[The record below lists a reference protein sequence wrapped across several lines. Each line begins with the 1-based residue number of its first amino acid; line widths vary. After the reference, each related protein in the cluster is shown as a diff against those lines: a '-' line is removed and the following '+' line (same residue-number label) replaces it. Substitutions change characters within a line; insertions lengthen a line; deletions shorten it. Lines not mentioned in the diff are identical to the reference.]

1 MASYLRL
8 FFLPAIL
15 AVLLAASVSHAGRL
29 DGAATA
35 ISIPERYTLLIAVI
49 PKGEQLSQNEEAAIK
64 TEMEAQREKL
74 NVAQLEVAFYVEGTR
89 YGDGV
94 VAYATAAK
102 DLNPEWAFVF
112 PEDDAHAKEIER
124 RLGYD
129 CLPKDLWQAFEDN
142 EVVAEE
148 DFKGKPVR
156 FVGKCEGVAK
166 DSFGKIYVN
175 IPVDK
180 TGYFGIRVYL
190 FQSTHPRG
198 VRRLLELGQLPDL
211 HVSIHAPAWGATQM
225 YGLRPGKGDGFQS
238 THPRGVRHA

>member
-1 MASYLRL
+1 MALYLRL

-102 DLNPEWAFVF
+102 DLNPE
-112 PEDDAHAKEIER
+112 
-124 RLGYD
+124 
-129 CLPKDLWQAFEDN
+129 
-142 EVVAEE
+142 
-148 DFKGKPVR
+148 
-156 FVGKCEGVAK
+156 
-166 DSFGKIYVN
+166 
-175 IPVDK
+175 
-180 TGYFGIRVYL
+180 
-190 FQSTHPRG
+190 
-198 VRRLLELGQLPDL
+198 
-211 HVSIHAPAWGATQM
+211 
-225 YGLRPGKGDGFQS
+225 
-238 THPRGVRHA
+238 

>member
-1 MASYLRL
+1 MGFVNTLTR
-8 FFLPAIL
+8 FFLPAIIT
-15 AVLLAASVSHAGRL
+15 VVLAASVSHAGRL
-29 DGAATA
+29 DGAAVA

-190 FQSTHPRG
+190 KKDDPMLRQ
-198 VRRLLELGQLPDL
+198 LKKGQI
-211 HVSIHAPAWGATQM
+211 VA
-225 YGLRPGKGDGFQS
+225 LRAIPQRYVAKSVLADGEIIFIKS
-238 THPRGVRHA
+238 DK

>member
-1 MASYLRL
+1 MALYLRL

-74 NVAQLEVAFYVEGTR
+74 NVAQLEVAFYAEGTR

-190 FQSTHPRG
+190 KKDDPMLRQ
-198 VRRLLELGQLPDL
+198 LKKGQI
-211 HVSIHAPAWGATQM
+211 VA
-225 YGLRPGKGDGFQS
+225 LRAIPQRYVAKSVLADGEIIFIKS
-238 THPRGVRHA
+238 DK

>member
-1 MASYLRL
+1 M
-8 FFLPAIL
+8 
-15 AVLLAASVSHAGRL
+15 AASVSHAGRL

-74 NVAQLEVAFYVEGTR
+74 NVAQLEVAFYAEGTR

-190 FQSTHPRG
+190 KKDDPMLRQ
-198 VRRLLELGQLPDL
+198 LKKGQI
-211 HVSIHAPAWGATQM
+211 VA
-225 YGLRPGKGDGFQS
+225 LRAIPQRYVAKSVLADGEIIFIKS
-238 THPRGVRHA
+238 DK

>member
-190 FQSTHPRG
+190 KKDDPMLRQ
-198 VRRLLELGQLPDL
+198 LKKGQI
-211 HVSIHAPAWGATQM
+211 VA
-225 YGLRPGKGDGFQS
+225 LRAIPQRYVAKSVLADGEIIFIKS
-238 THPRGVRHA
+238 DK

>member
-94 VAYATAAK
+94 VAYATAPK

-190 FQSTHPRG
+190 KKDDPMLRQ
-198 VRRLLELGQLPDL
+198 LKKGQI
-211 HVSIHAPAWGATQM
+211 VA
-225 YGLRPGKGDGFQS
+225 LRAIPQRYVAKSVLADGEIIFIKS
-238 THPRGVRHA
+238 DK

>member
-1 MASYLRL
+1 MALYLRL

-35 ISIPERYTLLIAVI
+35 ISIPECYTLLIAVI

-190 FQSTHPRG
+190 KKDDPMLRQ
-198 VRRLLELGQLPDL
+198 LKKGQI
-211 HVSIHAPAWGATQM
+211 VA
-225 YGLRPGKGDGFQS
+225 LRAIPQRYVAKSVLADGEIIFIKS
-238 THPRGVRHA
+238 DK

>member
-1 MASYLRL
+1 MALYLRL

-190 FQSTHPRG
+190 KKDDPMLRQ
-198 VRRLLELGQLPDL
+198 LKKGQI
-211 HVSIHAPAWGATQM
+211 VA
-225 YGLRPGKGDGFQS
+225 LRAIPQRYVAKSVLADGEIIFIKS
-238 THPRGVRHA
+238 DK

>member
-1 MASYLRL
+1 MALYLRL

-15 AVLLAASVSHAGRL
+15 TVVLAASVSHAGRL

-49 PKGEQLSQNEEAAIK
+49 PKGEQLSPNEEAAIK

-190 FQSTHPRG
+190 KKDDPMLRQ
-198 VRRLLELGQLPDL
+198 LKKGQI
-211 HVSIHAPAWGATQM
+211 VA
-225 YGLRPGKGDGFQS
+225 LRAIPQRYVAKAVLADGEILRID
-238 THPRGVRHA
+238 PPKK

>member
-190 FQSTHPRG
+190 KKDDPMLRQ
-198 VRRLLELGQLPDL
+198 LKKGQI
-211 HVSIHAPAWGATQM
+211 VA
-225 YGLRPGKGDGFQS
+225 LRAIPQRYVAKAVLADGEILRID
-238 THPRGVRHA
+238 PPKK

>member
-74 NVAQLEVAFYVEGTR
+74 NVAQLQVAFYAVGTT

-94 VAYATAAK
+94 VALAGRAT
-102 DLNPEWAFVF
+102 DLNPEWLFLF
-112 PEDDAHAKEIER
+112 PKNDAQAKKMER
-124 RLGYD
+124 MLGYD
-129 CLPKDLWQAFEDN
+129 CQPKDLWQAFEDN

-148 DFKGKPVR
+148 DFKGKPV
-156 FVGKCEGVAK
+156 VIYGKCKGVAK
-166 DSFGKIYVN
+166 DAFGKIYVH

-180 TGYFGIRVYL
+180 TGLFGIQVYL
-190 FQSTHPRG
+190 KKDDPMLR
-198 VRRLLELGQLPDL
+198 QLKKGDA
-211 HVSIHAPAWGATQM
+211 V
-225 YGLRPGKGDGFQS
+225 GLRILPQRYVAKAVLADGEILRID
-238 THPRGVRHA
+238 PPKK